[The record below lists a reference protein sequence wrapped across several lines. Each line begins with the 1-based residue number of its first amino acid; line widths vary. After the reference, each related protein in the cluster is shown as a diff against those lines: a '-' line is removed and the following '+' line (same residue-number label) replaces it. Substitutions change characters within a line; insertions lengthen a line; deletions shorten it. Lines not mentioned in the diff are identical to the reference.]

1 MKLSRSMK
9 IAAVFTASLL
19 ALPAA
24 TQPAV
29 AAGAVESKGADHLVI
44 NEVYVYGASKGAQ
57 YCDYVELYN
66 PTSENISLSGR
77 SLVVTNSKGKD
88 RGSISLPDHE
98 IATGGFF
105 LIQGKCNSDQ
115 TVDSPD
121 LTAKTKLDL
130 AQNSGAVTLLYG
142 DVVEDLV
149 GWGSGFSKSEKE
161 PFVLEEKDKAK
172 SLQRQPFGKDTDNNS
187 DDFVL
192 AEATPMN
199 SQANA
204 GADSGNEQPETPPAD
219 GEQDEPSNPDV
230 AGPET
235 PATEVTIDQIQGT
248 TDKTPYEGKIVTTKG
263 VITAIYKYGGFQGF
277 YMQTPGTGTNVATDA
292 RTASDGI
299 FVYVGNFSKLVDKTG
314 NKTGNIDVGD
324 YLEVTG
330 TATEHFGL
338 TQVSVYKNN
347 KSNENKSASVTKITN
362 ESNIVAP
369 KPVVLERIPDTEADR
384 EKLEGMLVKVTGKY
398 TISANYYTN
407 QHGRFDIAP
416 GEEPFRIPS
425 DTTNDKD
432 QWPVLAAKIDR
443 ERIALDDGASVN
455 YVDTGNK
462 KNPWPNYQYSVP
474 YLDVNKPL
482 RVGTVITLP
491 QPMILDYRGNRTGF
505 KNKKPVYENR
515 WNLQPTKPLTDKDI
529 SKKDEWKSWV
539 NFTSTREK
547 APQFKDGNVT
557 ITSFNVLNYFPTLG
571 EDTKGCSAYKAYDGT
586 GLTNTGKKCAPRGA
600 YSQKAFEMQQSK
612 IVKAINELDS
622 TVVGLEEIENSV
634 KFGEDRDA
642 AIGNLVNELNK
653 DAGKQKWAFVK
664 SPDAKHLPKL
674 ADQDVIRLAFIYQ
687 QDLIEPVDESKVLY
701 DGKEWKY
708 ARQPLAQKFRAIR
721 NGQAEGKP
729 FVVVINHL
737 KSKGS
742 LKDDTDTDQYQGN
755 NNQMRVRQVTE
766 MAQWV
771 AKNFAGAPV
780 FVIGDLN
787 SYSHEDPLTTL
798 ETKFGYTSIA
808 EAMKVKNHSYQFGG
822 VVGSLDHALGN
833 AEAMKMVKA
842 ADVWNVN
849 AMEPVAFEYARWN
862 YNVNYKNLFDAD
874 SPYRSS
880 DHDPIKVAIDTRNSV
895 PWTELTPATPVDPEP
910 QPEPQPQPDPEPQPE
925 PQPQP
930 DPEPQPEAT
939 VVTPKAS
946 AVNPQ
951 ASDPAACKITPFVTI
966 EPIEGVTYQVT
977 VDGKQ
982 LKPVDG
988 NANKFEYPY
997 GKTVKVVATLKDGYK
1012 LAEGAQ
1018 TEWSWTAPTR
1028 EELKCSVPWTEL
1040 TPATPAPQDP
1050 APQDPTPQDPT
1061 PVPDQPGQDK
1071 KDSGMKDSGKK
1082 DSKSGKSGLA
1092 KTGIETSGL
1101 AGLAVIAMIAGGA
1114 IVARRR
1120 NA

>member
-44 NEVYVYGASKGAQ
+44 NEVYVDGTQTKGT
-57 YCDYVELYN
+57 YRDYVELYN
-66 PTSENISLSGR
+66 PTPQPIDLSNYVLQGFANSGNKAGGTTELSGQIQPNGYF
-77 SLVVTNSKGKD
+77 LVTAANGNPTTDLNADQQNGKFNMSASDKGASIGLFAKD
-88 RGSISLPDHE
+88 SVP
-98 IATGGFF
+98 
-105 LIQGKCNSDQ
+105 KK
-115 TVDSPD
+115 
-121 LTAKTKLDL
+121 LTAGTP
-130 AQNSGAVTLLYG
+130 AI
-142 DVVEDLV
+142 DLV
-149 GWGSGFSKSEKE
+149 GWGSKAVGEKTTISK
-161 PFVLEEKDKAK
+161 VAKDTN
-172 SLQRQPFGKDTDNNS
+172 SFQRNPVGTDTDNNS
-187 DDFVL
+187 VDFTI

-199 SQANA
+199 AKGEDAKVSIPSEP
-204 GADSGNEQPETPPAD
+204 DPSPNEPNPTPSEPSEPGETPTPEPA
-219 GEQDEPSNPDV
+219 PD
-230 AGPET
+230 PQQIL
-235 PATEVTIDQIQGT
+235 TIADIQGEG
-248 TDKTPYEGKIVTTKG
+248 TDTPYEKQIVTTRG
-263 VITAIYKYGGFQGF
+263 VITAVYPYGGFQGF
-277 YMQTPGTGTNVATDA
+277 YMQTPGSGGNEDKTPQ
-292 RTASDGI
+292 ASDGI
-299 FVYVGNFSKLVDKTG
+299 FVYVGNFSKLVDKDG
-314 NKTGNIDVGD
+314 AKPGPLAIGD

-330 TATEHFGL
+330 IASERYGL
-338 TQVSVYKNN
+338 TQISVYK
-347 KSNENKSASVTKITN
+347 KGNENQSATVTKLTKD
-362 ESNIVAP
+362 ETIVAP
-369 KPVVLERIPDTEADR
+369 QPVEIERVPDDPAER
-384 EKLEGMLVKVTGKY
+384 EKLESMLVKITGKY
-398 TISANYYTN
+398 TISANYLTN
-407 QHGRFDIAP
+407 RHGRLDLAP
-416 GEEPFRIPS
+416 GKEPFQIPS
-425 DTTNDKD
+425 DATADKSKW
-432 QWPVLAAKIDR
+432 QELADKIER
-443 ERIALDDGASVN
+443 ERIALDDGASMDYTDFGKQN
-455 YVDTGNK
+455 NR
-462 KNPWPNYQYSVP
+462 WPNYKYPVP
-474 YLDVNKPL
+474 YLDVNNSL

-491 QPMILDYRGNRTGF
+491 QPMILDYRANSVGYQ
-505 KNKKPVYENR
+505 KYENR
-515 WNLQPTKPLTDKDI
+515 WNLQPTRPLTDANDLANK
-529 SKKDEWKSWV
+529 EWTKWV
-539 NFTSTREK
+539 EFTSTRRP
-547 APQFKDGNVT
+547 APQFDQGNVT
-557 ITSFNVLNYFPTLG
+557 ITSFNVLNYFTTLG
-571 EDTKGCSAYKAYDGT
+571 KDTPGCKPYAAYDGT
-586 GLTNTGKKCAPRGA
+586 GLTNRRCDPRGA
-600 YSQKAFEMQQSK
+600 FSDEAFQMQQSK
-612 IVKAINELDS
+612 IVKAINELNS
-622 TVVGLEEIENSV
+622 SVVGLEEIENSI
-634 KFGEDRDA
+634 KFGDNRDA
-642 AIGNLVNELNK
+642 AIANLVTELNK
-653 DAGKQKWAFVK
+653 DAGSEKWAYVP
-664 SPDAKHLPKL
+664 SPAAEKLPDLDA
-674 ADQDVIRLAFIYQ
+674 QDVIRLAFIYQ
-687 QDLIEPVDESKVLY
+687 KDTIKPVGDSHVLY
-701 DGKEWKY
+701 NGTQWAY
-708 ARQPLAQKFRAIR
+708 ARQPLAQKFQAIKD
-721 NGQAEGKP
+721 GADEGKP

-742 LKDDTDTDQYQGN
+742 DKDTVPNDGYQGN
-755 NNQMRVRQVTE
+755 NNHMRVNQVTE
-766 MAQWV
+766 MATWV
-771 AKNFAGAPV
+771 QKNFAQDPV

-833 AEAMKMVKA
+833 AAAMKMVKA

-895 PWTELTPATPVDPEP
+895 PWTELTPATPV
-910 QPEPQPQPDPEPQPE
+910 DPEPQPE

-1050 APQDPTPQDPT
+1050 TPQDPTPQDPT
-1061 PVPDQPGQDK
+1061 PVPDQPGQEK
-1071 KDSGMKDSGKK
+1071 KDSGKK

>member
-19 ALPAA
+19 VLPAA

-29 AAGAVESKGADHLVI
+29 AVEAVETQGADHLVI
-44 NEVYVYGASKGAQ
+44 NEVYVDGTQTKGT
-57 YCDYVELYN
+57 YRDYVELYN
-66 PTSENISLSGR
+66 PTSAPISLEGFTLQGYASTKNKSGGITVLTGTIE
-77 SLVVTNSKGKD
+77 SHGYFLVTAKNGKPTN
-88 RGSISLPDHE
+88 E
-98 IATGGFF
+98 ITAD
-105 LIQGKCNSDQ
+105 NSDGKF
-115 TVDSPD
+115 D
-121 LTAKTKLDL
+121 LSAGKNGASIALFHTADVPKQITS
-130 AQNSGAVTLLYG
+130 NSGAI
-142 DVVEDLV
+142 DLI
-149 GWGSGFSKSEKE
+149 GWGKKGLGEGTSI
-161 PFVLEEKDKAK
+161 PDVAK
-172 SLQRQPFGKDTDNNS
+172 GDSSFQRKTPGVDTDDNS
-187 DDFVL
+187 RDFEIK
-192 AEATPMN
+192 EATPMN
-199 SQANA
+199 SHGDAKVKP
-204 GADSGNEQPETPPAD
+204 GVEDPEPGTPEEENPS
-219 GEQDEPSNPDV
+219 EPSIPDV
-230 AGPET
+230 ADPET
-235 PATEVTIDQIQGT
+235 PAPEVSIAQIQGT
-248 TDKTPYEGKIVTTKG
+248 TDKTPYEDKIVTTTG
-263 VITAIYKYGGFQGF
+263 IVTAVYPYGGFQGF
-277 YMQTPGTGTNVATDA
+277 YMQTPGSGGNEDKTPQ
-292 RTASDGI
+292 ASDGI
-299 FVYVGNFSKLVDKTG
+299 FVYVGNFKNLKNNTGGKPAKLEIG
-314 NKTGNIDVGD
+314 NYVQ
-324 YLEVTG
+324 VTG
-330 TATEHFGL
+330 RASERFGL
-338 TQVSVYKNN
+338 TQISVYK
-347 KSNENKSASVTKITN
+347 EAQGTVTDQPKDDTFL
-362 ESNIVAP
+362 AP
-369 KPVVLERIPDTEADR
+369 QPVEIERVPDDPAER
-384 EKLEGMLVKVTGKY
+384 EKLESMLVKITGKY
-398 TISANYYTN
+398 TISANYFTN
-407 QHGRFDIAP
+407 RHGRLDLAP

-425 DTTNDKD
+425 DVTADKSKWQELTD
-432 QWPVLAAKIDR
+432 KIER
-443 ERIALDDGASVN
+443 ERIALDDGASMD
-455 YVDTGNK
+455 YTDFGK
-462 KNPWPNYQYSVP
+462 KDNPWPNYKYPVP

-491 QPMILDYRGNRTGF
+491 QPMILDYRANSVGY
-505 KNKKPVYENR
+505 KKYENR
-515 WNLQPTKPLTDKDI
+515 WNLQPTRPLTDAKDLTNN
-529 SKKDEWKSWV
+529 EWAKWV
-539 NFTSTREK
+539 EFTSTRQP
-547 APQFKDGNVT
+547 APHFDQGNVT
-557 ITSFNVLNYFPTLG
+557 ITSFNVLNYFTTLG
-571 EDTKGCSAYKAYDGT
+571 KDTSGCKPYAAYDGT
-586 GLTNTGKKCAPRGA
+586 GLTNRRCDPRGA

-634 KFGEDRDA
+634 KFGKDRDA

-742 LKDDTDTDQYQGN
+742 DKDTVKNDGYQGN
-755 NNQMRVRQVTE
+755 NNHMRVNQVTE
-766 MAQWV
+766 MATWV
-771 AKNFAGAPV
+771 QKNFANEPV

-808 EAMKVKNHSYQFGG
+808 EKMGVKNHSYQFGG

-833 AEAMKMVKA
+833 AAAMKMVKA

-910 QPEPQPQPDPEPQPE
+910 QPQPE
-925 PQPQP
+925 V
-930 DPEPQPEAT
+930 T

-951 ASDPAACKITPFVTI
+951 ASDPAACKIAPFVTI

-1050 APQDPTPQDPT
+1050 APQDPTP
-1061 PVPDQPGQDK
+1061 VPDQPGQDK
-1071 KDSGMKDSGKK
+1071 KDSDKK

>member
-29 AAGAVESKGADHLVI
+29 AVEAVETQGADHLVI
-44 NEVYVYGASKGAQ
+44 NEVYVDGTQTKGT
-57 YCDYVELYN
+57 YRDYVELYN
-66 PTSENISLSGR
+66 PTSAPISLEGFTLQGYASTKNKSGGITVLTGTIE
-77 SLVVTNSKGKD
+77 SHGYFLVTAKNGKPTN
-88 RGSISLPDHE
+88 E
-98 IATGGFF
+98 ITAD
-105 LIQGKCNSDQ
+105 NSDGKF
-115 TVDSPD
+115 D
-121 LTAKTKLDL
+121 LSAGKNGASIALFHTADVPKQITS
-130 AQNSGAVTLLYG
+130 NSGAI
-142 DVVEDLV
+142 DLI
-149 GWGSGFSKSEKE
+149 GWGKKGLGEGTSI
-161 PFVLEEKDKAK
+161 PDVAK
-172 SLQRQPFGKDTDNNS
+172 GDSSFQRKTPGVDTDDNS
-187 DDFVL
+187 RDFEIK
-192 AEATPMN
+192 EATPMN
-199 SQANA
+199 SHGDAKVKP
-204 GADSGNEQPETPPAD
+204 GVEDPEPGTPEEENPS
-219 GEQDEPSNPDV
+219 EPSIPDV
-230 AGPET
+230 ADPET
-235 PATEVTIDQIQGT
+235 PAPEVSIAQIQGT
-248 TDKTPYEGKIVTTKG
+248 TDKTPYEDKIVTTTG
-263 VITAIYKYGGFQGF
+263 IVTAVYPYGGFQGF
-277 YMQTPGTGTNVATDA
+277 YMQTPGSGGNEDKTPQ
-292 RTASDGI
+292 ASDGI
-299 FVYVGNFSKLVDKTG
+299 FVYVGNFSKLADKKGMKPGSIT
-314 NKTGNIDVGD
+314 IGD

-330 TATEHFGL
+330 TVSERYGL
-338 TQVSVYKNN
+338 TQMSVYK
-347 KSNENKSASVTKITN
+347 KGNENQPATVTKLKKDDT
-362 ESNIVAP
+362 IVAP
-369 KPVVLERIPDTEADR
+369 TPVTLDRIPDAEADR
-384 EKLEGMLVKVTGKY
+384 EKLEGMLVKISGEY
-398 TISANYYTN
+398 TVSANYLTN
-407 QHGRFDIAP
+407 RHGRLDLAP
-416 GEEPFRIPS
+416 GKEPFQIPS
-425 DTTNDKD
+425 DATADKSKW
-432 QWPVLAAKIDR
+432 QELADKIER
-443 ERIALDDGASVN
+443 ERIALDDGASMDYTYGGSGDKKWGN
-455 YVDTGNK
+455 YK
-462 KNPWPNYQYSVP
+462 YPVP
-474 YLDVNKPL
+474 YLDVKNPL

-491 QPMILDYRGNRTGF
+491 QPMILDYRANSTGR
-505 KNKKPVYENR
+505 NKYEQR
-515 WNLQPTKPLTDKDI
+515 WNLQPTKPLTDVKDPAN
-529 SKKDEWKSWV
+529 KEWTKWV
-539 NFTSTREK
+539 SFTSTREK
-547 APQFKDGNVT
+547 APQFTEGNVT

-571 EDTKGCSAYKAYDGT
+571 EDTKGCKAYTAYDGT
-586 GLTNTGKKCAPRGA
+586 GLTNNYCVPRGA
-600 YSQKAFEMQQSK
+600 YSEKAFNMQQSK
-612 IVKAINELDS
+612 IVKAINELNS

-634 KFGEDRDA
+634 KFGKDRDA
-642 AIGNLVNELNK
+642 AIGQLVAALNK
-653 DAGKQKWAFVK
+653 DAGTDKWAFVK
-664 SPDAKHLPKL
+664 SPAQDMLPSL
-674 ADQDVIRLAFIYQ
+674 EDQDVIRLAFIYQ
-687 QDLIEPVDESKVLY
+687 KDAIKPVDESKVLF

-708 ARQPLAQKFRAIR
+708 ARQPLAQKFQAIK
-721 NGQAEGKP
+721 GDKEEGKP

-742 LKDDTDTDQYQGN
+742 NKDTVANDGFQGN

-771 AKNFAGAPV
+771 AKNFAGDPV

-874 SPYRSS
+874 SSYRSS

-910 QPEPQPQPDPEPQPE
+910 QPQPE
-925 PQPQP
+925 V
-930 DPEPQPEAT
+930 T

-951 ASDPAACKITPFVTI
+951 ASDPAACKIAPFVTI

-1050 APQDPTPQDPT
+1050 APQDPTP
-1061 PVPDQPGQDK
+1061 VPDQPGQDK
-1071 KDSGMKDSGKK
+1071 KDSDKKDSDKK

>member
-1 MKLSRSMK
+1 MK

-44 NEVYVYGASKGAQ
+44 NEVYVDGTQTKGT
-57 YCDYVELYN
+57 YRDYVELYN
-66 PTSENISLSGR
+66 PTSAPISLEGFTLQGYASTKNKSGGTTVLTGTIE
-77 SLVVTNSKGKD
+77 SHGYFLV
-88 RGSISLPDHE
+88 
-98 IATGGFF
+98 
-105 LIQGKCNSDQ
+105 
-115 TVDSPD
+115 
-121 LTAKTKLDL
+121 TAKNGKPTNEITAD
-130 AQNSGAVTLLYG
+130 NSGGKFDLSAGKNGASIALFHNT
-142 DVVEDLV
+142 DIPQKITPDSETIDLV
-149 GWGSGFSKSEKE
+149 GWGKKGLGEGTSI
-161 PFVLEEKDKAK
+161 PDVAK
-172 SLQRQPFGKDTDNNS
+172 GDLSFQRKTPGVDTDDNFQ
-187 DDFVL
+187 DFEIK
-192 AEATPMN
+192 EATPMN
-199 SQANA
+199 FQGDAKVK
-204 GADSGNEQPETPPAD
+204 ADAEGSEPGTPEEENP
-219 GEQDEPSNPDV
+219 GEPSIPDV
-230 AGPET
+230 ADPET
-235 PATEVTIDQIQGT
+235 PAPEVSIAQIQGT
-248 TDKTPYEGKIVTTKG
+248 TDKTPYEDKIVTTTG
-263 VITAIYKYGGFQGF
+263 IVTAVYPYGGFQGF
-277 YMQTPGTGTNVATDA
+277 YMQTPGSGGNEDKTPQ
-292 RTASDGI
+292 ASDGI
-299 FVYVGNFSKLVDKTG
+299 FVYVGNFSKLADKKGMKPGSIT
-314 NKTGNIDVGD
+314 IGD

-330 TATEHFGL
+330 TVSERYGL
-338 TQVSVYKNN
+338 TQMSVYK
-347 KSNENKSASVTKITN
+347 KGNENQPATVTKLKKDDT
-362 ESNIVAP
+362 IVAP
-369 KPVVLERIPDTEADR
+369 TPVTLDRIPDAEADR
-384 EKLEGMLVKVTGKY
+384 EKLEGMLVKISGEY
-398 TISANYYTN
+398 TVSANYLTN
-407 QHGRFDIAP
+407 RHGRLDLAP
-416 GEEPFRIPS
+416 GKEPFQIPS
-425 DTTNDKD
+425 DATADKSKW
-432 QWPVLAAKIDR
+432 QELADKIER
-443 ERIALDDGASVN
+443 ERIALDDGASMDYTYGGSGDKKWGN
-455 YVDTGNK
+455 YK
-462 KNPWPNYQYSVP
+462 YPVP
-474 YLDVNKPL
+474 YLDVNNPL

-491 QPMILDYRGNRTGF
+491 QAMILDFRSNRVGY
-505 KNKKPVYENR
+505 KKYENR
-515 WNLQPTKPLTDKDI
+515 WNLQPTKPLTDKNI
-529 SKKDEWKSWV
+529 SNKDEWKNWV
-539 NFTSTREK
+539 SFKSTREP

-742 LKDDTDTDQYQGN
+742 DKDTVPNDGFQGN
-755 NNQMRVRQVTE
+755 NNHMRVNQVTE
-766 MAQWV
+766 MATWV
-771 AKNFAGAPV
+771 QKNFAQDPV

-808 EAMKVKNHSYQFGG
+808 EKMGVKNHSYQFGG

-895 PWTELTPATPVDPEP
+895 PWTELTPATPV
-910 QPEPQPQPDPEPQPE
+910 DPEPQPE